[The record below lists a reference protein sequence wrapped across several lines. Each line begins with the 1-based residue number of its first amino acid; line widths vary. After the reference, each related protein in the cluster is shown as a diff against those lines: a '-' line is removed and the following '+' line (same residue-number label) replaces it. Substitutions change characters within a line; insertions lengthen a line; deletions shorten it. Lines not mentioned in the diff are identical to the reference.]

1 MKKLLFA
8 LTVIAATALLPSC
21 DPDKPEPP
29 STNGGDTSQSTKNYL
44 AKTVY
49 TTGTNVGTTAYRYDA
64 QNKLSW
70 FANTSNQATDIQ
82 DTSEIT
88 RSAQGAIS
96 KITYRSNIYANRKDT
111 VDSRTVLEDVYYDA
125 ASSKYTHKIVQY
137 TAKTAPFRD
146 SIIYTYDA
154 QSRITKES
162 AYYYDFAKKIYVLYG
177 TTDFV
182 YTAGGDVTSRKTI
195 FNNIGGTTNNYEYQ
209 IVYTYDDKVNV
220 LNLGNEA
227 IILGMGENW
236 SAHNPL
242 TITSTYPGADS
253 KYNQSL
259 TYVYKYN
266 TANRPLSADVT
277 DAISGAKTTFVY
289 TYQ

>member
-1 MKKLLFA
+1 MKKLLVA
-8 LTVIAATALLPSC
+8 LSVIALTALLPSC
-21 DPDKPEPP
+21 DPDTPDPP
-29 STNGGDTSQSTKNYL
+29 PTNEGDTSQSTKNYL

-49 TTGTNVGTTAYRYDA
+49 TTGDTVGTTAYRYDA
-64 QNKLSW
+64 QNKLIW
-70 FANTSNQATDIQ
+70 FANTYNKASIVA

-88 RSAQGAIS
+88 RNAQGNIS
-96 KITYRSNIYANRKDT
+96 KITYRSKIYSNRKDT
-111 VDSRTVLEDVYYDA
+111 VDAHTVFEDVYYDA
-125 ASSKYTHKIVQY
+125 ASKVTHKLVQY
-137 TAKTAPFRD
+137 TASTAPFKD
-146 SIIYTYDA
+146 SVIYAYDA

-162 AYYYDFAKKIYVLYG
+162 AYYYDFLGTKYVLYG
-177 TTDFV
+177 TTDFT
-182 YTAGGDVTSRKTI
+182 YTASGDVTSRKTI
-195 FNNIGGTTNNYEYQ
+195 FNNINGTTNNYEYQ

-220 LNLGNEA
+220 LSLGNEA

-242 TITSTYPGADS
+242 TITSTFPGTDA

-277 DAISGAKTTFVY
+277 DAISGAKTTIVY